1 MVEIWVKFNFLL
13 SCHFYILQKM
23 FNLNDITT
31 ENNKDH
37 NLNGPYITNH
47 PYRMPI
53 IRGSGSEKTNA
64 LFNFKKEQDSDS
76 LIDRFV
82 CML

>member
-1 MVEIWVKFNFLL
+1 
-13 SCHFYILQKM
+13 M

-53 IRGSGSEKTNA
+53 IRGSGSGKTNT